1 MALVFIQAGQ
11 LQWSNLNRM
20 DKGRH
25 PFVWQFLND
34 AVWIPK
40 SLELDCRAFQINL
53 IWEKKLMPS
62 SNRRFVSCPAFTFHI
77 KHKGWQII
85 DERSVQQKRKCVRQ
99 SHNIGNRW
107 WKWKLRLDS
116 QEEMRLL
123 AMCKYHHWFCGCW
136 FRWLL
141 LYAESPKFDLK
152 DTEEACLPEED
163 LFCNSSIFFF
173 LEELAWSR
181 KMYLF
186 CLVSPSHPCHPWTN
200 AQKRNKWEG
209 KPSCKSH
216 GT

>member
-173 LEELAWSR
+173 FGRAGL
-181 KMYLF
+181 K
-186 CLVSPSHPCHPWTN
+186 
-200 AQKRNKWEG
+200 
-209 KPSCKSH
+209 
-216 GT
+216 